1 MMAKGACKFALI
13 TGLLLYTF
21 NVQSQTINYVN
32 QENMGDVNVYFVN
45 DKSET
50 DAIVY
55 VSSYKSYSKKLG
67 IWFEEKFFNNRG
79 IKVFVSSES
88 KADVKVYLTKWRNEV
103 KINEIY
109 KLNFK

>member
-1 MMAKGACKFALI
+1 MRYLAVLI
-13 TGLLLYTF
+13 VFLCVNLTLNG
-21 NVQSQTINYVN
+21 QTIKFVDMKY
-32 QENMGDVNVYFVN
+32 QADVNVYFVN
-45 DKSET
+45 DKSEA